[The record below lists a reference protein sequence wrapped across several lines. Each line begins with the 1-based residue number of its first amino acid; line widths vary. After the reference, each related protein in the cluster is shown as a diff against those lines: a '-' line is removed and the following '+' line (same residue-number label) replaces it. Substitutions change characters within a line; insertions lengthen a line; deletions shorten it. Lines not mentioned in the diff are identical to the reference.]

1 MRTLSIVGLLVL
13 FAVVPADARR
23 LKGEW
28 TNAYQGSGGTVRFI
42 GTFKADTGTVQG
54 RLRCKKGCPV
64 RGKFSP
70 TCTAEGTYWSC
81 TGPAGKAGAGCTGS
95 GYVYLDVFEGTWD
108 CGPGTGGVLSFGQR

>member
-1 MRTLSIVGLLVL
+1 MRTPSIVGLLVVL
-13 FAVVPADARR
+13 AVAPAQARR

-28 TNAYQGSGGTVRFI
+28 TNVYQRTDGTVRFI
-42 GTFKADTGTVQG
+42 GTFNADTGTVQG

-64 RGKFSP
+64 RGKFKP
-70 TCTAEGTYWSC
+70 TCTGDAVSQDC